1 MPASLHF
8 IQRPTS
14 LMKVYYKP
22 DAVSKLS
29 LGSDFVAHTS
39 GDLSSVVSSWSRS
52 HCPRPSSPAET
63 SDCGLG
69 CASRAVH
76 GSIQE
81 NEVLRRLVQDGR
93 VETIGKTWAE
103 PWPVVVLLASSERL
117 SGSWNCPR
125 NRLAL
130 VSSSCCHKPWHQC
143 CHLQHVDE
151 VLGHG
156 AQDLPNSAAKP
167 RLLKPKASFAQW
179 WHAISDGACDCPGNP
194 QRTKLSQ
201 TWDE

>member
-29 LGSDFVAHTS
+29 LGGDFVAQTS

-52 HCPRPSSPAET
+52 HCPCPSSPAKT

-69 CASRAVH
+69 CASRVVH

-81 NEVLRRLVQDGR
+81 NEVLRMLIQDGR
-93 VETIGKTWAE
+93 VETIGKTWVE
-103 PWPVVVLLASSERL
+103 PWPVVVLLASSEHL

-125 NRLAL
+125 T
-130 VSSSCCHKPWHQC
+130 S
-143 CHLQHVDE
+143 
-151 VLGHG
+151 
-156 AQDLPNSAAKP
+156 
-167 RLLKPKASFAQW
+167 
-179 WHAISDGACDCPGNP
+179 
-194 QRTKLSQ
+194 
-201 TWDE
+201 